1 MADVTFNNAFFDALG
16 RSAEVIAGVDA
27 CTELI
32 AETARRT
39 APVGDT
45 GDYRDGIATA
55 GKFQRRYVGL
65 VVATDPKSMII
76 ESKTGNLARAGRA
89 NAKGRRRA

>member
-1 MADVTFNNAFFDALG
+1 MADTTFNPSFFDALG
-16 RSAEVIAGVDA
+16 RSAGVIAGVDA
-27 CTELI
+27 CTERI

-39 APVGDT
+39 APADS

-65 VVATDPKSMII
+65 VVASDPKSLIV
-76 ESKTGNLARAGRA
+76 ESRTGNLARAGRA
-89 NAKGRRRA
+89 NAKGRGRA